1 MMIRF
6 LSTLTVV
13 CAFRSQSPKLAPSD
27 CISRRH
33 LAEQLL
39 IAGSLP
45 FVLPTAARATAPP
58 ATAAVRL
65 SFKPAI
71 SDVEGRTSRL
81 QFSDEVAGPKGS
93 KKSYRVSFQ
102 YPRLW
107 TPIGQDIEV
116 IDGNSGTLAYL
127 VAAPLPD
134 GASLSSLPRAWFGE
148 SLFEPQGKLVRRG
161 VSIDSFRVTSS
172 ALLERANSDEREYRQ
187 LGLKYATVGGSGR
200 TIDRKGLVTACEAA
214 GLVYMFV
221 ATANAVRWDNDEKKI
236 VEMSGS
242 FHLEPANAISAAR
255 TEPKPEP

>member
-1 MMIRF
+1 MIRL
-6 LSTLTVV
+6 LSVLSVV
-13 CAFRSQSPKLAPSD
+13 CAFQPRNSPKLAPSD
-27 CISRRH
+27 CSRRH
-33 LAEQLL
+33 LADQLL
-39 IAGSLP
+39 IAGALP
-45 FVLPTAARATAPP
+45 FVLPTAARAAAPP

-71 SDVEGRTSRL
+71 SDVEGRNSRL

-107 TPIGQDIEV
+107 TPIGQDVEV

-148 SLFEPQGKLVRRG
+148 SLFEPQGKLVRSG
-161 VSIDSFRVTSS
+161 VSIDAFRVTSS
-172 ALLERANSDEREYRQ
+172 ALLERVNSDEREYRQ

-221 ATANAVRWDNDEKKI
+221 ATANAVRWDTDEKKI
-236 VEMSGS
+236 AEMSAS
-242 FHLEPANAISAAR
+242 FHLEPANAISAD
-255 TEPKPEP
+255 

>member
-1 MMIRF
+1 MIRF

-27 CISRRH
+27 CISRH

-45 FVLPTAARATAPP
+45 FVLPTARGAAPP

-71 SDVEGRTSRL
+71 SDVEGRTSS
-81 QFSDEVAGPKGS
+81 FSSATKWRARKAAEVVP
-93 KKSYRVSFQ
+93 RSFR

-148 SLFEPQGKLVRRG
+148 SLFEPQGKLSGRCVDRHRRP
-161 VSIDSFRVTSS
+161 TPS
-172 ALLERANSDEREYRQ
+172 ALLERANSDERE
-187 LGLKYATVGGSGR
+187 T
-200 TIDRKGLVTACEAA
+200 
-214 GLVYMFV
+214 
-221 ATANAVRWDNDEKKI
+221 
-236 VEMSGS
+236 
-242 FHLEPANAISAAR
+242 AAR
-255 TEPKPEP
+255 A